1 MKVYLEQNGG
11 TDSSIIPY
19 FANIEVSTMTVD
31 FNTNFMVPIAQHING
46 STTYKAEVCGFDVTA
61 DSPEATV
68 SLVEKLVQELVN
80 LARLPT
86 YVFIARRSHK
96 MYPVYTFKDEVFA
109 TTPGGPVFRHIEL
122 AKVREYL
129 SDYMHTIGQLGTPGK
144 SEALHV
150 RGIHRKTL
158 GLVRPIFYLKKR
170 AEGHDSNEFWAPV
183 FPSQDGQLIY
193 AYAVNDRREADI
205 DNGHEILRLRSQVAQ
220 ALITDGRLKEDF
232 DLRADRLLPEYWEKV
247 AAHLDPL
254 ASKLSYKDTTFDMYK
269 EDKHLIAV
277 ECRTDEDR
285 YSFYIGKGTDDLRT
299 RAAKD
304 LLRRNLIANEAD
316 VKVEGVVY

>member
-1 MKVYLEQNGG
+1 MKIYLEQNGG
-11 TDSSIIPY
+11 TDSSTVPY
-19 FANIEVSTMTVD
+19 FANIEISTMTVD
-31 FNTNFMVPIAQHING
+31 FNTNYMVPIKQHVNG
-46 STTYKAEVCGFDVTA
+46 STTYRAEVCGFDVAA

-109 TTPGGPVFRHIEL
+109 TTPGGPVFRHVEL

-144 SEALHV
+144 SETLHV
-150 RGIHRKTL
+150 RGIHRKSL
-158 GLVRPIFYLKKR
+158 GLLRPIFYLKKR
-170 AEGHDSNEFWAPV
+170 PEGDDSNEFWAPV

-193 AYAVNDRREADI
+193 TYAVNGRREVDI
-205 DNGHEILRLRSQVAQ
+205 DNGHEILLLRSQVAQ
-220 ALITDGRLKEDF
+220 ALIADGRLKEDF

-247 AAHLDPL
+247 VAHLDPL
-254 ASKLSYKDTTFDMYK
+254 PSKLTFNNTKLDMYK
-269 EDKHLIAV
+269 EGKYIIAV
-277 ECRTDEDR
+277 EYRTDEDR
-285 YSFYIGKGTDDLRT
+285 YSFYIGKGVDDLRS

-304 LLRRNLIANEAD
+304 LFRRKLISSQVD
-316 VKVEGVVY
+316 VKVEGAA